1 MVSNRSWTTRIGWV
15 PMIIM
20 ILIWFFRCSMLVVE
34 LHWCAFSFA
43 FLTMILFVILISVWQ
58 VMTKCV
64 IFTSCIGH
72 TVAKDW
78 IWNSVS
84 RPGHHCPDG
93 PGNWIAFQKKMLLLF
108 ETTSLF
114 CFPFF
119 FQISSI
125 VRFSFLLFFL
135 CVKKKGML
143 FIHFSIFVSIFVFAS
158 PVACDY
164 YTICCQYMVWLN
176 EF

>member
-1 MVSNRSWTTRIGWV
+1 
-15 PMIIM
+15 M

-119 FQISSI
+119 FFKSLQSFVLAFYYFFSVLKKRNVVYSFLYFRIYFCVCISS
-125 VRFSFLLFFL
+125 SMWLLHDL
-135 CVKKKGML
+135 LSVHGL
-143 FIHFSIFVSIFVFAS
+143 TEWVLAH
-158 PVACDY
+158 P
-164 YTICCQYMVWLN
+164 LN
-176 EF
+176 WC